1 MDKIKKV
8 NIKKFLA
15 KLIFKKKI
23 PKNYESVA
31 ILKIKGIDSL
41 TIFKIIIK
49 LESKF
54 KIKLKDSEIF
64 SDKFKN
70 IKNISRLISKKKNEN
85 S

>member
-1 MDKIKKV
+1 MDKIKKI

-23 PKNYESVA
+23 PKNYESLP
-31 ILKIKGIDSL
+31 ILKVKGIDSL

-54 KIKLKDSEIF
+54 KIKLKDNEIF

-70 IKNISRLISKKKNEN
+70 IKNITRLINKKRK
-85 S
+85 